1 MWDIASTFTC
11 RTRSSCAHPGLSS
24 HCFLSG
30 PHSSPY
36 SPTHFKE
43 AQSNVG
49 HRIVPHL
56 ACLVGSA
63 SFCWSALDICG
74 VRVEGCFPQLDGE
87 LQGPPGSS
95 PSSWSSILVSMLRDL
110 PTVTHLSLVDSFH
123 KGAEAGDGC
132 VLAPCG
138 IVLRLGSFPAFFT
151 AFLCMPLSVTFFVT
165 ALRPLPI
172 TCPVQNITSPSSL
185 FPLIQYP
192 LT

>member
-1 MWDIASTFTC
+1 M
-11 RTRSSCAHPGLSS
+11 
-24 HCFLSG
+24 
-30 PHSSPY
+30 
-36 SPTHFKE
+36 
-43 AQSNVG
+43 
-49 HRIVPHL
+49 
-56 ACLVGSA
+56 
-63 SFCWSALDICG
+63 
-74 VRVEGCFPQLDGE
+74 
-87 LQGPPGSS
+87 
-95 PSSWSSILVSMLRDL
+95 
-110 PTVTHLSLVDSFH
+110 THLSLVDSFH

-151 AFLCMPLSVTFFVT
+151 AFLCMSLSVTFFVT